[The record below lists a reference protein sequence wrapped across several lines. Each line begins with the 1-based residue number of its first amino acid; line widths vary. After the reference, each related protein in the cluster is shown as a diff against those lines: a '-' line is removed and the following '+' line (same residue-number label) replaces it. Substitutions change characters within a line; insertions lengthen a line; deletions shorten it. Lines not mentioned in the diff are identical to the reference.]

1 MLLGRDQERHEIDQA
16 LARARAGASATLV
29 LVGETGIG
37 KTALLGYAAERA
49 AGMRVLRARGIA
61 SEAQIPFG
69 SLLELLRPALAMLDQ
84 IPEPQAAALQGA
96 LALRR
101 GTAQERFAVGAATL
115 SVLAAYAEQDPV
127 LVLVDDAQWLDV
139 SSAQAL
145 LFAFRR
151 LLADPIAV
159 FVAIRE
165 GEPSLLDGADLP
177 ALRIG
182 GLTSDEAAQL
192 MPGLAPETAALLH
205 RATAGNPLA
214 LLELASDAG
223 DLALA
228 PEGAPVLVSAKISQ
242 AFLHRAG
249 LLSQAAREA
258 LVLLA
263 ASDTGDLPTL
273 QKAAAGLGID
283 LAALPAAESAG
294 LVTLLPGAVEF
305 RHPLARLAIYTD
317 APADQRRGAHRALAG
332 ALPDRDADR
341 RAWHLAAA
349 AAGTDE
355 SASVALEQAGARAQ
369 DRSAYAAAAAAF
381 ERAARL
387 TADGTRR
394 PRLLLEAASAAWLAG
409 LADRAVGLADEARA
423 AAGGTPELVE
433 IDQLRG
439 KIAARRG
446 PVMRGHAILTAA
458 AGKADP
464 ELAVAMLAE
473 ATNACFL
480 AGNPAEMLV
489 AAERA
494 QAAQPVGASQRASF
508 LAAMSAGMA
517 RIVGG
522 DAAAGA
528 EALREAIK
536 LAEGS
541 ADLREDPD
549 LVPWL
554 AFAPLALRE
563 TGAGRSLLADVLRT
577 AQDRAAV
584 GALPPLLNL
593 IARDQAAT
601 DRWAVAEATYVEAID
616 LARESGQQTALAF
629 GLAGLA
635 WLQARRGRAREC
647 RDSAA
652 EALDLCRQL
661 GTRLAEIWA
670 TAALGD
676 LELGLGDAA
685 RAAGHFEQQQQLLA
699 ELAITD
705 ADLSPAAELA
715 EAYLRLGREEAARR
729 TAAQF
734 TAAAQ
739 AKGQP
744 WPLARALRVQGLL
757 AADTEFSA
765 VFDQAIRQ
773 HAQTPD
779 AFEAARTR
787 LAYGERLRRT
797 RNRILAREQLR
808 AALDIFEHLGAGPW
822 ADRASAELA
831 ATGETLRR
839 RDPNTLDELTPQELQ
854 IALALAGGR
863 TTRETAA
870 ALVLSPKTVEYHL
883 RHVYLKLGIH
893 SRDELARMLASQ
905 GP

>member
-49 AGMRVLRARGIA
+49 AGMRVLRARGIE

-69 SLLELLRPALAMLDQ
+69 SLFELLRPALAMLDQ

-387 TADGTRR
+387 TADGARR

-423 AAGGTPELVE
+423 ASKASGVCACW
-433 IDQLRG
+433 R
-439 KIAARRG
+439 IA
-446 PVMRGHAILTAA
+446 
-458 AGKADP
+458 
-464 ELAVAMLAE
+464 
-473 ATNACFL
+473 
-480 AGNPAEMLV
+480 
-489 AAERA
+489 
-494 QAAQPVGASQRASF
+494 
-508 LAAMSAGMA
+508 
-517 RIVGG
+517 
-522 DAAAGA
+522 
-528 EALREAIK
+528 
-536 LAEGS
+536 
-541 ADLREDPD
+541 
-549 LVPWL
+549 
-554 AFAPLALRE
+554 
-563 TGAGRSLLADVLRT
+563 
-577 AQDRAAV
+577 
-584 GALPPLLNL
+584 
-593 IARDQAAT
+593 
-601 DRWAVAEATYVEAID
+601 
-616 LARESGQQTALAF
+616 
-629 GLAGLA
+629 
-635 WLQARRGRAREC
+635 
-647 RDSAA
+647 
-652 EALDLCRQL
+652 
-661 GTRLAEIWA
+661 
-670 TAALGD
+670 
-676 LELGLGDAA
+676 
-685 RAAGHFEQQQQLLA
+685 
-699 ELAITD
+699 
-705 ADLSPAAELA
+705 
-715 EAYLRLGREEAARR
+715 
-729 TAAQF
+729 
-734 TAAAQ
+734 
-739 AKGQP
+739 
-744 WPLARALRVQGLL
+744 
-757 AADTEFSA
+757 
-765 VFDQAIRQ
+765 
-773 HAQTPD
+773 
-779 AFEAARTR
+779 
-787 LAYGERLRRT
+787 
-797 RNRILAREQLR
+797 
-808 AALDIFEHLGAGPW
+808 
-822 ADRASAELA
+822 
-831 ATGETLRR
+831 
-839 RDPNTLDELTPQELQ
+839 
-854 IALALAGGR
+854 
-863 TTRETAA
+863 
-870 ALVLSPKTVEYHL
+870 
-883 RHVYLKLGIH
+883 
-893 SRDELARMLASQ
+893 
-905 GP
+905 